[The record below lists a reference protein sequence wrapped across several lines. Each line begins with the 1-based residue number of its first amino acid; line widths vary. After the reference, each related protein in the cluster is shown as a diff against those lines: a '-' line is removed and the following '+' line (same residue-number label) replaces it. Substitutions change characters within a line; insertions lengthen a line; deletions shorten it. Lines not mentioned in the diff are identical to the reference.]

1 MVHNIILLTVINYHQ
16 LPENK
21 QIRKLQLF
29 EVSQMTFFKCY
40 PMLCCYYIYNI
51 VYTSRTI
58 PQDISM
64 LLIDTDVGMTNPAY
78 STENTNI

>member
-1 MVHNIILLTVINYHQ
+1 MLFYVLL
-16 LPENK
+16 L
-21 QIRKLQLF
+21 LL
-29 EVSQMTFFKCY
+29 
-40 PMLCCYYIYNI
+40 YNI

-78 STENTNI
+78 RTANTNI